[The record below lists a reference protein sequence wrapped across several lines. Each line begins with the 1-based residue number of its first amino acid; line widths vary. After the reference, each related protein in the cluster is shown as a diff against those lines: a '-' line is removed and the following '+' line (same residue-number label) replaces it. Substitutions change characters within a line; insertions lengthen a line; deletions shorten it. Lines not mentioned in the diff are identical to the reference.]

1 MKWVYGLLALLLAA
15 LVWLSVPLSA
25 QQWRYQ
31 KTQADV
37 TVAGSAIGIFC
48 TIGASTCDD
57 VNAAAGH
64 VQATLGYCSLTGG
77 NIRVTTD
84 GTTVTTSVGTVL
96 TPGVWWFTSN
106 AVLLNAQAT
115 RDDSTSG
122 TLSCTVV
129 GQ

>member
-1 MKWVYGLLALLLAA
+1 MKTRWFAFVLLVLLAGSA
-15 LVWLSVPLSA
+15 SA
-25 QQWRYQ
+25 QQSWRWL

-48 TIGASTCDD
+48 TIGSATCDD
-57 VNAAAGH
+57 VNAASGH
-64 VQATLGYCSLTGG
+64 VQATAGYCSLTGG
-77 NIRVTTD
+77 NIRVTID
-84 GTTVTTSVGTVL
+84 GTTATTSVGTVL

-106 AVLLNAQAT
+106 QVLLIAQAI

-122 TLSCTVV
+122 ILSCTVV